1 MQGYDGTSQFYSPDL
16 HQDVQLIEY
25 GRLPNNQ
32 ITPTSK
38 TGTTYIDQANN
49 QITEVIGIDQA
60 GRTVVK
66 HYKLIDLKQVL
77 KFPNLQSI
85 TGFDGNQVHLDRLT
99 QELVGPSMFH
109 SNSYNI
115 ETVEKAINLLL
126 KNQAI
131 QSDNEN
137 SIIKFF
143 KQLTDEQLSEL
154 TQSISKLIDE
164 RYYSKSEVDG
174 KLKYLQQQIN
184 NLNNAVEYKPDSSSL
199 NSVFPPSYT
208 GDKQV
213 DINDKIQDAN
223 IENKIDSLNQN
234 LEKEKD

>member
-1 MQGYDGTSQFYSPDL
+1 
-16 HQDVQLIEY
+16 
-25 GRLPNNQ
+25 
-32 ITPTSK
+32 
-38 TGTTYIDQANN
+38 
-49 QITEVIGIDQA
+49 
-60 GRTVVK
+60 
-66 HYKLIDLKQVL
+66 LIDLKQVL
-77 KFPNLQSI
+77 KFPNLQNI

-126 KNQAI
+126 KNQAV
-131 QSDNEN
+131 QADNEN

-174 KLKYLQQQIN
+174 KLKYIQRQID
-184 NLNNAVEYKPDSSSL
+184 NLNHYIGDRPQPNSNFAQGFTGNPD
-199 NSVFPPSYT
+199 Y
-208 GDKQV
+208 
-213 DINDKIQDAN
+213 NDKIYDSKIN
-223 IENKIDSLNQN
+223 EKVDRMSDEDEKGEN
-234 LEKEKD
+234 

>member
-1 MQGYDGTSQFYSPDL
+1 MQGYDGTQQFYSPYPNQDL
-16 HQDVQLIEY
+16 QLIEY

-32 ITPTSK
+32 ISKTSA
-38 TGTTYIDQANN
+38 TGTTYIDKDNN
-49 QITEVIGIDQA
+49 QIVEILGDDND
-60 GRTVVK
+60 GKTVFRRFELV
-66 HYKLIDLKQVL
+66 DLKNSL
-77 KFPNLQSI
+77 KLPELQNI
-85 TGFDGNQVHLDRLT
+85 EGFDGNDVHLDRLT
-99 QELVGPSMFH
+99 QELIGPSMFH
-109 SNSYNI
+109 SNDYNI
-115 ETVEKAINLLL
+115 ETIEKAINLLL
-126 KNQAI
+126 KNQALQ
-131 QSDNEN
+131 QSNEN
-137 SIIKFF
+137 EIIDFF

-164 RYYSKSEVDG
+164 RYYSKSEVDR

-213 DINDKIQDAN
+213 DINDEIQDAN
-223 IENKIDSLNQN
+223 IEDKIDSLKQN